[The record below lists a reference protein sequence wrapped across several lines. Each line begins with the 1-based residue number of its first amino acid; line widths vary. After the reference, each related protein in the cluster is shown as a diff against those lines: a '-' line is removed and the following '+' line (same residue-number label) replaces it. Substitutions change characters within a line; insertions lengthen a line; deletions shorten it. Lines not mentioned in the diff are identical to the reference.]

1 MGGKQSG
8 GILKKSPLGCILAH
22 WKEIGGPPGGNVDKK
37 TLIKYCNQW
46 WPLYKLDDDEK
57 WPFNGTLKYN
67 TLLQL
72 MLFLRR
78 EGKWDEVMY
87 ADMFFTLR
95 NHSDWQKKCGIN
107 LAPQDPLVLAIEK
120 EQRKSAG
127 KMKRCCSAC
136 SIGQRCIKLKKNGE
150 RMEED
155 LDLSLSILPPPSSEG
170 NSTKDASAEE
180 PEENIK
186 TKDLGFTPITA
197 RTRSKMGPIIQAP
210 LRQAVGV
217 TGPTRIKIPFTM
229 NDLDLWK
236 EIVKEY
242 RDDPEGVAKR
252 FELIVKNQD
261 PDWKDIDLML
271 DALTE
276 TEKQL
281 IIKKARTQVQI
292 QITAGVLPGAV
303 DDHVPRTDPNWDPND
318 DHDYRLLKRYQEWI
332 KISIES
338 AVPKTVNWSSLYAV
352 KQGQTE
358 TPTEFLD
365 RLRATMRRYTTLD
378 PASEVGKQQLVSLFL
393 GQSSEDIRRK
403 LQKLKEPE
411 IRDLEKLIEEA
422 WRTYRN
428 REGEERRKMGTAI
441 AAATVAALGR
451 QENSLR
457 GRGRG
462 TGRKGGLRQPLRSDQ
477 CAYCK
482 EIGHWKGQCP
492 KLSGTQAVVANVTSG
507 Q

>member
-8 GILKKSPLGCILAH
+8 GILKKSPLGCILNH
-22 WKEIGGPPGGNVDKK
+22 WKKIGGPSGGGVDKK

-57 WPFNGTLKYN
+57 WPFNGTLNYN

-95 NHSDWQKKCGIN
+95 NHSEWQKECGIN
-107 LAPQDPLVLAIEK
+107 LAPQDPLVLAMEK
-120 EQRKSAG
+120 EQKRSTG

-136 SIGQRCIKLKKNGE
+136 SIGQRCIKLKETEE
-150 RMEED
+150 RMED
-155 LDLSLSILPPPSSEG
+155 FIFSPHLLPPTSLEG
-170 NSTKDASAEE
+170 NSTDDTGTKE
-180 PEENIK
+180 PDEGTS

-197 RTRSKMGPIIQAP
+197 RTRSKIGPIIQAP
-210 LRQAVGV
+210 LRQAVGA
-217 TGPTRIKIPFTM
+217 TGPTKIKVPFTM
-229 NDLDLWK
+229 NDLDSWR

-252 FELIVKNQD
+252 FEFIVKNQD

-281 IIKKARTQVQI
+281 IIRNARTQVQI
-292 QITAGVLPGAV
+292 QITAGVLPGVV
-303 DDHVPRTDPNWDPND
+303 DNHVPRTDPNWDPND
-318 DHDYRLLKRYQEWI
+318 DHDYRLLKKYQEWI
-332 KISIES
+332 KIGIEN
-338 AVPKTVNWSSLYAV
+338 AVPKAVNWSSLYAV

-365 RLRATMRRYTTLD
+365 RLRVAMRKFTTLD
-378 PASEVGKQQLVSLFL
+378 PLSEVGKQQLVSLFL

-428 REGEERRKMGTAI
+428 REGEERRKMGKAI
-441 AAATVAALGR
+441 AVATIAALGK
-451 QENSLR
+451 QDNSLR

-462 TGRKGGLRQPLRSDQ
+462 TGRRGGSRQPLRSDQ

-492 KLSGTQAVVANVTSG
+492 KLSGAQAVVANVTSG